1 MKNKSFLN
9 ILLILVVGM
18 LVGTILSLFIGSIIP
33 DGTIKD
39 FFLLTKSIGFGAS
52 ENNWLDL
59 GFMRIKAGL
68 FIDLSVLSII
78 GLFIAWYI
86 LRYFK

>member
-1 MKNKSFLN
+1 M
-9 ILLILVVGM
+9 
-18 LVGTILSLFIGSIIP
+18 
-33 DGTIKD
+33 
-39 FFLLTKSIGFGAS
+39 LTKSIGFGAS
-52 ENNWLDL
+52 EYNWLDL